1 MHHTSY
7 NQNVATLQ
15 SYNDDNDHDDND
27 NDGEDN
33 MMILMLIRVMR
44 MIVIIIISCR
54 EIMFMCHVQTSKW
67 YICKE

>member
-15 SYNDDNDHDDND
+15 SYNDDND

-33 MMILMLIRVMR
+33 MMVLMLIRVMR

-54 EIMFMCHVQTSKW
+54 EIMFICHVLTSKW

>member
-1 MHHTSY
+1 MYHTSY

-15 SYNDDNDHDDND
+15 SYNDNDDDD
-27 NDGEDN
+27 HDGEDN

-44 MIVIIIISCR
+44 MIVNIIISCR
-54 EIMFMCHVQTSKW
+54 EMMFICHVLTSKW